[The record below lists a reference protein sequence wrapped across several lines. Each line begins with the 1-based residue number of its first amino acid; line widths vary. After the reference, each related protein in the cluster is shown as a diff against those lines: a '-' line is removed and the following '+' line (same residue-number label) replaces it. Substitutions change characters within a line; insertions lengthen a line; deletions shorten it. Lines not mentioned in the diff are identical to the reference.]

1 MFVYIFTVI
10 EEPFIKRVQLT
21 SLNLPHFYACLK
33 PFLCSMIGGGSWL
46 FVLIILVELFRR
58 SYHIGGTVQMFLS
71 YWWNCSDF
79 LFITGSC
86 LVLCFQI
93 EIKDDEFFTNTK
105 NIMYSSSV
113 KNIKELREPVDKS
126 K

>member
-1 MFVYIFTVI
+1 VGVGY
-10 EEPFIKRVQLT
+10 
-21 SLNLPHFYACLK
+21 S
-33 PFLCSMIGGGSWL
+33 FLSYWWNCSD
-46 FVLIILVELFRR
+46 VLIILVELFRR